1 MTRVWLSLIVGI
13 ILIFSA
19 VTLGGY
25 NNFVS
30 AQLQNRITLSNGA
43 IITPV
48 LGQCRGWNDVKPHI
62 YLVTEHCA
70 IPAPSNQPI
79 PPNPCSD
86 KPGTIFWPSSG
97 GCVPENCPPGA
108 KHEIRGARLNSGEC
122 DPNFGSGPSGSGS
135 SNSNPNNQTTNAAN
149 NNNQLGADLGALP
162 TALGATFGPF
172 GIRGV
177 EGPVPV
183 VSPGSTGVVPA
194 EPPVYE
200 GPIQPPLPDWWPP
213 EPSIPNPPIVVPGEA
228 AAEGG
233 AAAAEGGAALVGE
246 GGATTVA
253 TIGAGAVAGLAAGA
267 VAAFAVGW
275 WIGCG
280 GEFC

>member
-97 GCVPENCPPGA
+97 GCVPAFCPPGA
-108 KHEIRGARLNSGEC
+108 NSEIRGARLNSGEC
-122 DPNFGSGPSGSGS
+122 DTSFGSGS
-135 SNSNPNNQTTNAAN
+135 SVNSNNNTNNQIPSAA
-149 NNNQLGADLGALP
+149 
-162 TALGATFGPF
+162 
-172 GIRGV
+172 V
-177 EGPVPV
+177 
-183 VSPGSTGVVPA
+183 
-194 EPPVYE
+194 
-200 GPIQPPLPDWWPP
+200 
-213 EPSIPNPPIVVPGEA
+213 
-228 AAEGG
+228 
-233 AAAAEGGAALVGE
+233 AAAAAMPIGYVSAGGGPVLMQGGGVGVIPAEAPIGDTAIGLGE
-246 GGATTVA
+246 GE
-253 TIGAGAVAGLAAGA
+253 AGEILEGVDFAFSQPEVYSNLPVVIAAGG
-267 VAAFAVGW
+267 FAVGW